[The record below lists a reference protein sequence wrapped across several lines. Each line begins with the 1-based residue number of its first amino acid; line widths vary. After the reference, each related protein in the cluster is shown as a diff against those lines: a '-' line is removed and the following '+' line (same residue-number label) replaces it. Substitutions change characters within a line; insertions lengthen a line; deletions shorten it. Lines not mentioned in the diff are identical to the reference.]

1 MHSVKRTLLAAAL
14 CVSGAA
20 LATEADIRKA
30 VRSVAGDVTVREIK
44 PAPVGG
50 LFEVVLDGARG
61 PQIVFAT
68 PKGEF
73 LFVGDLLDVAKKTN
87 YTEDRTEALMRVP
100 FDSLPLEKAIKIVKG
115 DGGNGTRKL
124 AVFSDPDC
132 PFCRKLEHEI
142 KKIDNLTL
150 YIFLLPIAHP
160 DAVPKSKAIWC
171 AKDRAKAWND
181 YMFKGELP
189 KGAADCKT
197 PVDATMDYGAKL
209 RISGTPTL
217 IFADGR
223 RVDGYIPAARIE
235 ELLK

>member
-1 MHSVKRTLLAAAL
+1 M
-14 CVSGAA
+14 
-20 LATEADIRKA
+20 
-30 VRSVAGDVTVREIK
+30 
-44 PAPVGG
+44 
-50 LFEVVLDGARG
+50 
-61 PQIVFAT
+61 
-68 PKGEF
+68 
-73 LFVGDLLDVAKKTN
+73 
-87 YTEDRTEALMRVP
+87 
-100 FDSLPLEKAIKIVKG
+100 
-115 DGGNGTRKL
+115 
-124 AVFSDPDC
+124 
-132 PFCRKLEHEI
+132 
-142 KKIDNLTL
+142 
-150 YIFLLPIAHP
+150 
-160 DAVPKSKAIWC
+160 PKSKAIWC